1 MKKKGQLG
9 WTLKGKPEF
18 PCLECLK
25 TDRRGGKAGTSG
37 NLWEATIC
45 TASTDVDQ
53 GRLCRIPVQKGG
65 LESLREKGS
74 LAS

>member
-1 MKKKGQLG
+1 M
-9 WTLKGKPEF
+9 
-18 PCLECLK
+18 
-25 TDRRGGKAGTSG
+25 GGHSLHCKSH
-37 NLWEATIC
+37 EEH
-45 TASTDVDQ
+45 STDVDQ

>member
-37 NLWEATIC
+37 NLWEATVC

-53 GRLCRIPVQKGG
+53 AGSAESRCRKVGWN
-65 LESLREKGS
+65 L
-74 LAS
+74 